1 VIPIAKL
8 RAGAF
13 VVVALAALA
22 GVISRVA
29 IAKSD
34 GGTFVGVE
42 ALGLSPGHLFGRA
55 TFDGTVN
62 EGVSGVKL
70 RVEQCGQPIYAV
82 PIELKAVAFVE
93 AADRGYLG
101 HPGYAVTNVYHKQI
115 RRTFSHFDRV
125 LARNPLTP
133 YNLDYFLR
141 FYSPS
146 DCVID
151 EQAYVEWADGILD
164 AAIKPSRPI
173 VGH

>member
-1 VIPIAKL
+1 
-8 RAGAF
+8 
-13 VVVALAALA
+13 
-22 GVISRVA
+22 
-29 IAKSD
+29 
-34 GGTFVGVE
+34 
-42 ALGLSPGHLFGRA
+42 
-55 TFDGTVN
+55 
-62 EGVSGVKL
+62 
-70 RVEQCGQPIYAV
+70 
-82 PIELKAVAFVE
+82 
-93 AADRGYLG
+93 
-101 HPGYAVTNVYHKQI
+101 VTNVYHKQI